1 MPAGISA
8 LAPSTD
14 ASSFGHETKD
24 PPPALTI
31 LQRDGLDSS
40 LPLLHVNEED
50 EMIGPGPGPGPPSNL
65 GNAKRDVTRNDDLY
79 GRRRISRSNE
89 HLVLASLQANQ
100 VNPLRTKQGLSKSQ
114 DCLDDEGKAGLS
126 APFAG
131 SARPSLVLSTEDFN
145 EVLNAKLRRIQEQT
159 ETDQGRRSPKKALS
173 QRKPFITTVK
183 TGEFL
188 LPPPEVAALL
198 GIAPTGANN
207 NDEGATA
214 ADGICP
220 LRSRF
225 KPLVASRRPEVRHSS
240 HNARC
245 PAALKATVDFSLG
258 TVNATAIA
266 AAAAVSTLD
275 ERARTFKRSEP
286 T

>member
-65 GNAKRDVTRNDDLY
+65 GNNAKRDVTRNDDLY

-126 APFAG
+126 A
-131 SARPSLVLSTEDFN
+131 RPSLVLSTEDFN

-159 ETDQGRRSPKKALS
+159 EAYRGRRSPKKALS

-225 KPLVASRRPEVRHSS
+225 EPLVASRRPEVRHSS

-266 AAAAVSTLD
+266 AAAVSTLD